1 MKCIAQF
8 REKINEDNSTTTTYR
23 YNTVHWNKHTSYSI
37 KFEANRSRGSRVVIG
52 KTYKQKNRNYC
63 FYYDEIFWTISSR
76 LFYNNLYLEHEF
88 IKLIVKLCSSKKLL
102 SSFILIFRIQELK
115 EYWAEQTC
123 AVLSPSLSFNCPF
136 HWIYGTRRP
145 MQMGLSGRRDAVTLI
160 QSPLLSHISPALPEL
175 SNLFSGIIFKL
186 LLNLYRVAQQN
197 SFRIFLVRKVP
208 IPT

>member
-1 MKCIAQF
+1 MIC
-8 REKINEDNSTTTTYR
+8 
-23 YNTVHWNKHTSYSI
+23 SI
-37 KFEANRSRGSRVVIG
+37 YFQLVVSIQG
-52 KTYKQKNRNYC
+52 VFFLKSKVILKDQ
-63 FYYDEIFWTISSR
+63 
-76 LFYNNLYLEHEF
+76 F
-88 IKLIVKLCSSKKLL
+88 IKLKVKLCSSKKLL
-102 SSFILIFRIQELK
+102 SSFILIFRIQELE

-186 LLNLYRVAQQN
+186 LLLNLYRVSQQN